1 VSFVLSPR
9 FARLIEFPCLGT
21 LSHLLARWSAFLW
34 ALLKPLGAWG
44 VFFIAAIDAA
54 LFGMPMD
61 PVVAGYVYLQ
71 PQRFWLYVVMAS
83 AGSAL
88 GSLII
93 YAVGYEMGELVLE
106 KRIGK
111 AKFDRIRRKFA
122 DHEFLAL
129 MLPALMPPPFPFKAF
144 ALSAAVFEMHFSH
157 FLLAIFAGRMVRFL
171 ILSLLVIR
179 FGPRAV
185 GIAGD
190 LIRTHFTWL
199 MLALVLAVAVALGF
213 WWLLKKRS
221 GLAAD

>member
-1 VSFVLSPR
+1 M
-9 FARLIEFPCLGT
+9 GT
-21 LSHLLARWSAFLW
+21 LSHLLARWTGFLW

-61 PVVAGYVYLQ
+61 PVVAGYVYRH
-71 PQRFWLYVVMAS
+71 PPRFWLYALLAS

-88 GSLII
+88 GSLLI
-93 YAVGYEMGELVLE
+93 YAIGYEMGDLVLE
-106 KRIGK
+106 KRLGK
-111 AKFDRIRRKFA
+111 TKFERIRQKFE

-129 MLPALMPPPFPFKAF
+129 MLPAMMPPPFPFKAF

-171 ILSLLVIR
+171 LLSLLVMT
-179 FGPRAV
+179 FGPKAV
-185 GIAGD
+185 TLAGEM
-190 LIRTHFTWL
+190 LSQHATWPL
-199 MLALVLAVAVALGF
+199 LALGLAIIVGVIF
-213 WWLLKKRS
+213 WWMVKKRR